1 MTTPAPAEIGMP
13 LSEVDTP
20 ALLLDLDAFE
30 RNMDK
35 LAKTVAARGLRL
47 RPHAKTHKC
56 PTIARLQM
64 ARGAV
69 GVCCQKVGEAE
80 AMVLGGVTDVYV
92 SNEIVGQSKL
102 DRLAALA
109 KQATISVCVDNLDN
123 VAALERTA
131 ARFNARINVLLE
143 IAAGMKRCGVEPGP
157 EAVALAKAISGAPHL
172 HFAGIQAYHGSA
184 QHIRAHEDRRKAI
197 DVAALAATTA
207 RDLIQAAGI
216 TVPLITGAGTG
227 TYQFEMGSGI
237 WGELQCGSYVFMDA
251 DYGRNFDEAGKPV
264 SEFEHSLFV
273 WATVMSHPVKDRAV
287 VDVGL
292 KGVGTDCGMPLV
304 DGIANVTFERAS
316 DDHGVLK
323 VGDTNHPLA
332 VGDKIKL
339 IPGHCDPTVNLY
351 DWYVGIRDGR
361 VEALWPITAR
371 GALR

>member
-35 LAKTVAARGLRL
+35 LAKTVAAKGLRL

-109 KQATISVCVDNLDN
+109 KQATVSVCVDNLDN

-131 ARFNARINVLLE
+131 AKFNARINVLLE

-157 EAVALAKAISGAPHL
+157 EAVALAKAISDAPHL

-197 DVAALAATTA
+197 DVAAVAATTA

-227 TYQFEMGSGI
+227 TYQFEMSSGI